1 MTSNTPIAESSRE
14 PIDALDRL
22 LSYYFKSQ
30 LRQPWPSAPE
40 TRRTEVA
47 SLAVQRSKPAV
58 PQDSISRARLT
69 LAASVALL
77 LGACWYF
84 SSGFQS
90 PDRARPGS
98 SSPADVLRDAG
109 AGKPDALEELKHDNA
124 IKGEKVPS
132 RPPMQLP

>member
-22 LSYYFKSQ
+22 LSDYFKSQ
-30 LRQPWPSAPE
+30 LRQPWPGAPE
-40 TRRTEVA
+40 TLRTEVA
-47 SLAVQRSKPAV
+47 SPAVQRSMPAV
-58 PQDSISRARLT
+58 PQDNTSRARLT

-90 PDRARPGS
+90 SDRSRPGN
-98 SSPADVLRDAG
+98 SSPAGVLRDAG

-124 IKGEKVPS
+124 IKGEKVPA
-132 RPPMQLP
+132 RTPMQLP